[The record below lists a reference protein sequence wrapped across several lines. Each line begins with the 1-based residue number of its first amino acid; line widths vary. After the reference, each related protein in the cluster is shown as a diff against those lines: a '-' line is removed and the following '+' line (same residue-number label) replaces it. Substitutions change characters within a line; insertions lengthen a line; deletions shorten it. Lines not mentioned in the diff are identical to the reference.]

1 MWNQAENDFELVV
14 QPERVKNIVNE
25 ILAVCDTLAVDCEG
39 ANLSRDGKLCLLQVS
54 TGSKTYIFDVCALE
68 EELFLNGFKEILES
82 ERILKVFHDCRYDSD
97 ALWWLY
103 GVRLR
108 NVLDTQV
115 AFRILREQQGYT
127 RQLPVKFITLLK
139 RFVNQEISTPI
150 LELKETFKI
159 RFSQDR
165 NFWLRRPIPED
176 ALVYAAYD
184 VKKLLE
190 IAVNILRNL
199 TEWNRRRVM
208 DESKR
213 YLMAYRDDD
222 EGALK
227 ARMEFGQILTSIEMK
242 HNTQQNSNNWDLFL
256 FDKNAILRV
265 FHYLE
270 DCE

>member
-1 MWNQAENDFELVV
+1 MWNQVEDDFELVT
-14 QPERVKNIVNE
+14 QPGRVKNIINE
-25 ILAVCDTLAVDCEG
+25 TLGVCDAIAVDCEG
-39 ANLSRDGKLCLLQVS
+39 VNLSRDGKLCLLQVS
-54 TGSKTYIFDVCALE
+54 TGTKTFIFDVCALQK
-68 EELFLNGFKEILES
+68 ELFLTGFKEILES

-127 RQLPVKFITLLK
+127 RQLPVKFITLLR
-139 RFVNQEISTPI
+139 RFVNQEISPQT
-150 LELKETFKI
+150 LELKRTFKN

-165 NFWLRRPIPED
+165 NFWLRRPIPKD

-190 IAVNILRNL
+190 IATNILRNL
-199 TEWNRRRVM
+199 SEWNRKRVM
-208 DESKR
+208 DESEI
-213 YLMAYRDDD
+213 YVMAYRDDE

-227 ARMEFGQILTSIEMK
+227 ARMEFGQIRTSLEMK
-242 HNTQQNSNNWDLFL
+242 QHNLQQNSNIWDSFL
-256 FDKNAILRV
+256 FDKNAILRC
-265 FHYLE
+265 FTT
-270 DCE
+270 